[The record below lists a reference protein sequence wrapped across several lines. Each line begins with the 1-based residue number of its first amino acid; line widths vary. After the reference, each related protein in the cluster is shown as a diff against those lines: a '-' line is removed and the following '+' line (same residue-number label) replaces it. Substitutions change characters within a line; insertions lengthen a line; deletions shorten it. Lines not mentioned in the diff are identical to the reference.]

1 VTDVLGPG
9 DPVPPFRA
17 RTRGN
22 PAYAFD
28 SVAGR
33 HVAVTLIGRLAVPG
47 VAAMVRALRE
57 DDGLFD
63 DERASHFVVTADP
76 ADLDTLPDRYPG
88 VRTLADDGFAAA
100 DAFGCRTGDDL
111 RLATFLLDPGLRVVA
126 VLPVEDA
133 DRHAADVH
141 AAMRALLG
149 AAPADGLAPVLVVPH
164 LLEPALCRR
173 FIDYCESQGAEDS
186 GYMKTDPATGRT
198 VLVVDHHHKRRS
210 DCLIEDEELRAALR
224 HRVMR
229 RLVPAIQRA
238 FQFRVS
244 RMERYLIGR
253 YDSATGGHFRPHKD
267 NTTRG
272 TAHRRFAVSINLDAD
287 AHEGGDLRFPEFG
300 RRTYRP
306 PTGGAVVFSC
316 SLLHEATPVTA
327 GVRHC
332 ILPFL
337 YDEAAAQVR
346 LENAR
351 YLDDPALRDQV
362 IASVTAR

>member
-1 VTDVLGPG
+1 MLTPG

-17 RTRGN
+17 RSGAN

-33 HVAVTLIGRLAVPG
+33 HVAVTLIGRHAVPG
-47 VAAMVRALRE
+47 MAAMVAALRD

-63 DERASHFVVTADP
+63 DIAACHFVVTTDAG
-76 ADLDTLPDRYPG
+76 DLAALPDRYPG
-88 VRTLADDGFAAA
+88 MRTLVDEEFAAA
-100 DAFGCRTGDDL
+100 DAFGCREGESL

-126 VLPVEDA
+126 VVPVEDPA
-133 DRHAADVH
+133 THAGEVH
-141 AAMRALLG
+141 AAMRALL
-149 AAPADGLAPVLVVPH
+149 AAQPRDEWAPVLLVPH
-164 LLEPALCRR
+164 LLEPELCRR
-173 FIDYCESQGAEDS
+173 FIAYCEARGAEDS

-198 VLVVDHHHKRRS
+198 VLVVDHQHKRRA
-210 DCLIEDEELRAALR
+210 DCMIEDEELRAALR
-224 HRVMR
+224 ARVMR

-238 FQFRVS
+238 FQFRVT

-253 YDSATGGHFRPHKD
+253 YDSDGGGHFRPHKD

-272 TAHRRFAVSINLDAD
+272 TAHRRFAVSINLDTD
-287 AHEGGDLRFPEFG
+287 AYEGGDLRFPEFG
-300 RRTYRP
+300 MRTYRP
-306 PTGGAVVFSC
+306 PSGGAVVFSC
-316 SLLHEATPVTA
+316 SLLHEATPVTR

-362 IASVTAR
+362 IASVSGG

>member
-1 VTDVLGPG
+1 MLTPG
-9 DPVPPFRA
+9 DPIPAFRA
-17 RTRGN
+17 RSAGN
-22 PAYAFD
+22 PSYAFD

-33 HVAVTLIGRLAVPG
+33 HVAVTLIGRLSVPG
-47 VAAMVRALRE
+47 VAAMLAALRA

-63 DERASHFVVTADP
+63 DERACHFAITAEP
-76 ADLDTLPDRYPG
+76 GDLAAMPDRYPG
-88 VRTLADDGFAAA
+88 MRTLVDPEASAA
-100 DAFGCRTGDDL
+100 DAFGCRDGDTL
-111 RLATFLLDPGLRVVA
+111 HLATFLLDPGLRVAA
-126 VLPVEDA
+126 VLPIDNPA
-133 DRHAADVH
+133 THAARVH
-141 AAMRALLG
+141 AAMRDLL
-149 AAPADGLAPVLVVPH
+149 ASPDSEAWAPVLLVPGV
-164 LLEPALCRR
+164 LEPALCRR
-173 FIDYCESQGAEDS
+173 FIDYCERRGAEDS

-198 VLVVDHHHKRRS
+198 VLVVDHQHKRRS
-210 DCLIEDEELRAALR
+210 DCLIEDEDLQRALQV
-224 HRVMR
+224 RVMR
-229 RLVPAIQRA
+229 RLVPAIERA

-253 YDSATGGHFRPHKD
+253 YDADGGGHFRPHKD

-272 TAHRRFAVSINLDAD
+272 TAHRRFAVSINLDAG

-316 SLLHEATPVTA
+316 SLLHEATPVTK

-337 YDEAAAQVR
+337 YDEAAAKVR
-346 LENAR
+346 LDNAR

-362 IASVTAR
+362 IASVTGR